1 MWMAPLFLIGL
12 IGIGV
17 PLWLHRFAKQ
27 TDQKHS
33 FASSMFLE
41 ASEVRRSRRRE
52 LRYWL
57 LLLARLL
64 LVALIVLA
72 FAGPQWRVPVQ
83 AGKAG
88 ATLHVIVVD
97 NSMSM
102 RYAGV
107 WDRARERANEL
118 IGSVRG
124 ADRMMLVAADH
135 RLQVL
140 HEAGFASEAGAFRAA
155 IQNLQPGQSRLDFGA
170 IASGAAGWGAGP
182 GERVQVHLISDLQAS
197 ASPLR
202 FADLQLPSGVTLDL
216 IDVGA
221 PKTQNLR
228 VASVSAGERNGSE
241 ALVRIE
247 GDAAALAG
255 RTLVVEVNGKESSRR
270 KLNPKATL
278 PDVER
283 VDIGELGPG
292 EHRLSAR

>member
-12 IGIGV
+12 LGIGV

-52 LRYWL
+52 LRYW
-57 LLLARLL
+57 
-64 LVALIVLA
+64 LIVLA

-118 IGSVRG
+118 IGGVRG

-155 IQNLQPGQSRLDFGA
+155 IQNLQP
-170 IASGAAGWGAGP
+170 
-182 GERVQVHLISDLQAS
+182 
-197 ASPLR
+197 
-202 FADLQLPSGVTLDL
+202 
-216 IDVGA
+216 
-221 PKTQNLR
+221 
-228 VASVSAGERNGSE
+228 
-241 ALVRIE
+241 
-247 GDAAALAG
+247 
-255 RTLVVEVNGKESSRR
+255 
-270 KLNPKATL
+270 
-278 PDVER
+278 
-283 VDIGELGPG
+283 
-292 EHRLSAR
+292 